1 MGSDRQPG
9 GREPCGV
16 VVVDKPAGPTS
27 HDVVARLRKLYATRR
42 VGHAGTLDP
51 PATGIL
57 LLGLGR
63 ATRVLQFLQALPKCY
78 RAEVS
83 FGTATS
89 TEDATGEV
97 LSTRPCS
104 FDRDDLLRQMA
115 VLTGPIEQVPPMV
128 SAVRVGG
135 ERLYAAARRGE
146 EVERAARPV
155 TVYDFA
161 LESFDPGGPRGWS
174 ATVLVG
180 CSSGTYVRTLAADL
194 GEALGCGA
202 HLRTLRRLS
211 VGSLGETEANTLPA
225 LEAMSPEERAAAVLP
240 PAAALRDLKSV
251 PVAGDALEG
260 VRHGRALE
268 GGGHGWA
275 LGQEAV
281 GGAGEGEPLA
291 ILGPDGE
298 LVAVYR
304 RDGAALKAACV
315 LV

>member
-1 MGSDRQPG
+1 M
-9 GREPCGV
+9 
-16 VVVDKPAGPTS
+16 
-27 HDVVARLRKLYATRR
+27 
-42 VGHAGTLDP
+42 
-51 PATGIL
+51 
-57 LLGLGR
+57 
-63 ATRVLQFLQALPKCY
+63 
-78 RAEVS
+78 
-83 FGTATS
+83 
-89 TEDATGEV
+89 
-97 LSTRPCS
+97 
-104 FDRDDLLRQMA
+104 
-115 VLTGPIEQVPPMV
+115 
-128 SAVRVGG
+128 
-135 ERLYAAARRGE
+135 
-146 EVERAARPV
+146 
-155 TVYDFA
+155 
-161 LESFDPGGPRGWS
+161 
-174 ATVLVG
+174 LVG

-275 LGQEAV
+275 LGQGAE